1 MKPQLSKIIATLLLG
16 VAWAVISVGG
26 VSAQSEGEA
35 APRVLFDPVATGAA
49 ERLKPSNETV
59 SATAVGDG
67 LDVVIEPGPT
77 GFPGINILPPEGGKW
92 DLSAYSRIE
101 TTLTNTSNR
110 RMRLMVRVDSD
121 DPTET
126 TPYQT
131 EYVALDP
138 GESKPIKVYFG
149 YTAGQPGYK
158 SKPEAITKLLFFAG
172 KCESQTTFH
181 IGPIVAAGFSGE
193 APPADPDTLRV
204 TPLNGTLLGPGI
216 PLDAQKQILAKNGA
230 EATIDGS
237 AVQVNF
243 LGGAAESATFKPP
256 SGGWSLVDY
265 VLVRV
270 KIKNVGDVGVT
281 PRVRLDSKGGPTDV
295 VALESEISPD
305 AEGEVVI
312 PFAAAL
318 PVQIEMAQEKA
329 RVVAG
334 TGTSFT
340 SNFVS
345 GVTLLPGLDSPR
357 SNLVVTAI
365 RAESPVAEL
374 PSWLGQK
381 PPVEGDWVQ
390 TLNENFDVGTIDLT
404 KWSVYADNYWDK
416 RCHFSKDNVLLDS
429 GKVLLR
435 FEKKTGFHNDDP
447 NDTKTVGKTNYA
459 TGFLDG
465 RGKWTQR
472 YGYFESRMKLPKAP
486 GLWPAFWLM
495 PDRGKDSGPGRHTT
509 KFGGME
515 FDIVEF
521 LSGWGPHCY
530 NIAMH
535 WDGYYSEHRTVGVG
549 TNYVQTDA
557 EGYITGGLLWTPGL
571 AVFYANGKEFLR
583 WENPRIA
590 DVQSYILFTAVSG
603 GWDNLPL
610 DDITLPSDFIID
622 YVRVWQRKDLASD
635 EDGPKPN
642 NATLKN

>member
-1 MKPQLSKIIATLLLG
+1 MNTRFIKAFGHAIFCAAASVLT
-16 VAWAVISVGG
+16 ISNVP
-26 VSAQSEGEA
+26 AQSEGGSA
-35 APRVLFDPVATGAA
+35 LQVLFDPNAAGAA
-49 ERLKPSNETV
+49 ELLKPTNETV
-59 SATAVGDG
+59 SATVKDGG
-67 LDVVIEPGPT
+67 LDVVIEPGKPS
-77 GFPGINILPPEGGKW
+77 FPGINIFPPEGGKW
-92 DLSAYSRIE
+92 DLSAFSRIE
-101 TTLTNTSNR
+101 TTLTNTSDR
-110 RMRLMVRVDSD
+110 RMRLMLRVDSD
-121 DPTET
+121 DPSET

-172 KCESQTTFH
+172 KCETRTTFH
-181 IGPIVAAGFSGE
+181 IGEIVATGSAGE
-193 APPADPDTLRV
+193 VPPADPNTLRI
-204 TPLNGTLLGPGI
+204 TPEGGKLLGPSL
-216 PLDAQKQILAKNGA
+216 PLDPQKQVVTKNGA
-230 EATIDGS
+230 EGSVDGT

-243 LGGAAESATFKPP
+243 QGGAAESVTFKPKM
-256 SGGWSLVDY
+256 GGWSLVDY
-265 VLVRV
+265 TLVRV
-270 KIKNVGDVGVT
+270 RMKNAGDVGVT
-281 PRVRLDSKGGPTDV
+281 PKIRLDSKGGPTD
-295 VALESEISPD
+295 AISPASEIAPG
-305 AEGEVVI
+305 AEVEIVI
-312 PFAAAL
+312 PFAAVVPAK
-318 PVQIEMAQEKA
+318 IEMEQDKA
-329 RVVAG
+329 KVAPG
-334 TGTSFT
+334 TGTAFT

-345 GVTLLPGLDSPR
+345 GVTVLPGVDSPR
-357 SNLVVTAI
+357 SNLLVTSI
-365 RAESPVAEL
+365 VAEAPAADI
-374 PSWLGQK
+374 PSWLGQR
-381 PPVEGDWVQ
+381 PPVEGDWIK
-390 TLNENFDVGTIDLT
+390 TLDENFDGESIDLN

-416 RCHFSKDNVLLDS
+416 RCHFSKDNVLLND

-515 FDIVEF
+515 FDIIEF
-521 LSGWGPHCY
+521 LSGWGPYRY

-535 WDGYYSEHRTVGVG
+535 WDGYYSEHKTIGVG

-557 EGYITGGLLWTPGL
+557 DGYITGGLLWTPGL
-571 AVFYANGKEFLR
+571 AVFYANGKEVLR

-610 DDITLPSDFIID
+610 DDAKLPSDYIID
-622 YVRVWQRKDLASD
+622 YVRVWQRKDLAT
-635 EDGPKPN
+635 EQDGPKPN
-642 NATLKN
+642 NATLKD